1 LKTNTYLKSGEKMN
15 IRPLHDRVIVRR
27 TEEEKTTASGLIIP
41 DSATE
46 KPSEGVI
53 VAAGNGRINDNGD
66 VVALDVKVG
75 DQVLFGQFAG
85 TEIKADGETLLVMRE
100 DDIVAVIE

>member
-1 LKTNTYLKSGEKMN
+1 MN

-46 KPSEGVI
+46 KPSKGEVLA
-53 VAAGNGRINDNGD
+53 VGNGRINDNGD
-66 VVALDVKVG
+66 VLALDVKVG
-75 DQVLFGQFAG
+75 DQVLFGQYAG
-85 TEIKADGETLLVMRE
+85 TAVKVEAEELLMMKEE
-100 DDIVAVIE
+100 DILAVIEG

>member
-1 LKTNTYLKSGEKMN
+1 MN

-46 KPSEGVI
+46 KPSKGEILAIGK
-53 VAAGNGRINDNGD
+53 GRINDDGA
-66 VVALDVKVG
+66 VFPLDVKVG
-75 DQVLFGQFAG
+75 EQVLFGQYAG
-85 TEIKADGETLLVMRE
+85 TEIKIDGETLLVMHE
-100 DDIVAVIE
+100 KDIVAIID

>member
-1 LKTNTYLKSGEKMN
+1 MN

-27 TEEEKTTASGLIIP
+27 TQEETTTESGLIIP

-46 KPSEGVI
+46 KPSKGEILAVGH
-53 VAAGNGRINDNGD
+53 GRINDNGD
-66 VVALDVKVG
+66 VIALDVKVG
-75 DQVLFGQFAG
+75 DQVLFGQYAG
-85 TEIKADGETLLVMRE
+85 NEIKADSETLLVMRE

>member
-1 LKTNTYLKSGEKMN
+1 MN

-46 KPSEGVI
+46 KPSKGEI
-53 VAAGNGRINDNGD
+53 LATGNGRVNDNGD
-66 VVALDVKVG
+66 VFALDVKVG

-85 TEIKADGETLLVMRE
+85 TEIKVDGETLLVMRE
-100 DDIVAVIE
+100 DDIVAVVE